1 VHISGLERSIAKLQA
16 SFSVGAWSR
25 SAWPGPAVAGR
36 CNSPAGSL
44 SWIYSDFTY
53 LGQRTIRQ
61 ANRYLVS
68 SAQ

>member
-1 VHISGLERSIAKLQA
+1 
-16 SFSVGAWSR
+16 
-25 SAWPGPAVAGR
+25 VAGR